1 MLVTY
6 TSILPL
12 QWICGRRKG
21 PSSRQP
27 LVLKILS
34 STLKSQGTS
43 LLVWPG
49 GRGLAEGWGV
59 WVSGI
64 LKHRC
69 RNYNFSIEKKKSTGL
84 FWSDH
89 MVTYASHG
97 IIPHLLLDVAI
108 KERVWTL
115 EYLEINVA
123 NKQVHYF
130 AKSPFQLSS
139 WMILLVTLTLTIFR
153 ILKIPRP
160 WNWIRFGQTKLNY
173 LSAFLSG

>member
-1 MLVTY
+1 
-6 TSILPL
+6 
-12 QWICGRRKG
+12 
-21 PSSRQP
+21 
-27 LVLKILS
+27 
-34 STLKSQGTS
+34 
-43 LLVWPG
+43 
-49 GRGLAEGWGV
+49 
-59 WVSGI
+59 
-64 LKHRC
+64 
-69 RNYNFSIEKKKSTGL
+69 
-84 FWSDH
+84 

-160 WNWIRFGQTKLNY
+160 
-173 LSAFLSG
+173 